1 MSPSPARTAIL
12 LQGLIR
18 RLLGVAVALVVIC
31 TYAAL
36 TTIPARADSAVS
48 AGFTIRGAGWG
59 HGWGM
64 SQYGAYGA
72 ARKGLTWRQILAF
85 YYPGT
90 RLSTM
95 SAGTKIKVGISADND
110 NSLRVLPAT
119 GLTVRDTAGHRYT
132 VPTGGE
138 VHLVANQPL
147 RHRLPAQLPDKQ
159 RNLRDKV
166 DRADHRHLVVLHWFQ
181 DRQGGASEWFGAS
194 VPRDRGAD
202 QERDRRADRQ

>member
-1 MSPSPARTAIL
+1 MLPSPTRTAIL
-12 LQGLIR
+12 LHGRIR
-18 RLLGVAVALVVIC
+18 RLLGVAVTLAVIC
-31 TYAAL
+31 TSAGL

-72 ARKGLTWRQILAF
+72 ARQGLTWKQILSF

-95 SAGTKIKVGISADND
+95 SAGTKIKVWISADND
-110 NSLRVLPAT
+110 SSLRVLPAT

-132 VPTGGE
+132 VPTGTKYTSWRISRSGTGYRLSYRTSSGPY
-138 VHLVANQPL
+138 VTKSNGHLVI
-147 RHRLPAQLPDKQ
+147 
-159 RNLRDKV
+159 
-166 DRADHRHLVVLHWFQ
+166 LHWLQ
-181 DRQGGASEWFGAS
+181 DRQGRASEWFSAS
-194 VPRDRGAD
+194 IPRDCGAD
-202 QERDRRADRQ
+202 QERDRRADR

>member
-1 MSPSPARTAIL
+1 VTLA
-12 LQGLIR
+12 
-18 RLLGVAVALVVIC
+18 VIC
-31 TYAAL
+31 TSAGL

-72 ARKGLTWRQILAF
+72 ARQGLTWKQILSF

-110 NSLRVLPAT
+110 SSLRVLPAT

-132 VPTGGE
+132 VPTGAKYTSWRISRSG
-138 VHLVANQPL
+138 
-147 RHRLPAQLPDKQ
+147 HRLPAQLPDEQ
-159 RNLRDKV
+159 RNLCHEV
-166 DRADHRHLVVLHWFQ
+166 DRADHGHLVILHWLQ
-181 DRQGGASEWFGAS
+181 DRQGRASDWFSAS
-194 VPRDRGAD
+194 IPRDCGAD
-202 QERDRRADRQ
+202 QERDRRADR